1 MKVLDLFS
9 GIGGFSLGLE
19 WAGMS
24 TVAMCEKDPYCRK
37 ILAKHW
43 PDLTIHEDI
52 RNLDGKEYR
61 NSIDLVAGGFPCQ
74 PFSVAGKRKG
84 TDDDRHLWPEM
95 LRVIKEAKPRWV
107 IGENVFGFINMAL
120 DDVQADLEREHYEVR
135 KFVLPAVAVDAKHR
149 RDRIFLVAYS
159 NSPAVWNLPE
169 RQAQGRDN
177 LQAGRQAITPHD
189 GPSQSMANANEHE
202 RWRESSTES
211 QGRESRMEHGSR
223 SSGLTERQ
231 PNKTL
236 ADTNSS
242 WELQQEG
249 DQQEIGGWS
258 GNSSQQDVANSY
270 GKGLEIGQD
279 LRENHEQELSPSERS
294 GSERREDVA
303 NSHGTRGE
311 AGLSGQEPW
320 QEGNSGELDH
330 QGHQQSWR
338 EEVREWPAEPCVGRV
353 ADGVPNR
360 VDRIKGLGNAVVPQL
375 IQAIGELVIEADKEM
390 RSGR

>member
-52 RNLDGKEYR
+52 RNLDGKKYR

-84 TDDDRHLWPEM
+84 SDDDRHLWPEM
-95 LRVIKEAKPRWV
+95 RRVIQEAKPRWV

-135 KFVLPAVAVDAKHR
+135 KFVLPAVAVDARHR
-149 RDRIFLVAYS
+149 RDRIILIAYS

-169 RQAQGRDN
+169 RQEIGRN
-177 LQAGRQAITPHD
+177 NIQASRQAITSHH
-189 GPSQSMANANEHE
+189 GYAQSMANANEHE

-223 SSGLTERQ
+223 SSRLTERQ
-231 PNKTL
+231 PNQTL
-236 ADTNSS
+236 ANPNSS

-258 GNSSQQDVANSY
+258 SNSSQQNVANSY
-270 GKGLEIGQD
+270 GEGLEIGQD

-303 NSHGTRGE
+303 NSHGTRSE
-311 AGLSGQEPW
+311 AGLSGQESW
-320 QEGNSGELDH
+320 EEGNSGELDH

-338 EEVREWPAEPCVGRV
+338 KGSREWPAEPCVGRV

-375 IQAIGELVIEADKEM
+375 IQAIGELVIEADREM

>member
-52 RNLDGKEYR
+52 RNLDGRQYT
-61 NSIDLVAGGFPCQ
+61 NSIDLVCGGFPCQ
-74 PFSVAGKRKG
+74 PFSVAGKQRGKL
-84 TDDDRHLWPEM
+84 DDRHLWPEM
-95 LRVIKEAKPRWV
+95 LRVIKESKPRWV

-149 RDRIFLVAYS
+149 RDRVIVVGYAKHDGLFTSSLTGSHDETPGPSQAKRAEEAGESEGTGRRKDDGIISDS
-159 NSPAVWNLPE
+159 NSPAIWDIPE
-169 RQAQGRDN
+169 RQAQGRNN
-177 LQAGRQAITPHD
+177 LQAGRQAITTHD
-189 GPSQSMANANEHE
+189 GSPQSMANTQYDGFSSGSE
-202 RWRESSTES
+202 RGSTEETVR
-211 QGRESRMEHGSR
+211 QESKGSKHSLNTEGTGSLSSSR
-223 SSGLTERQ
+223 S
-231 PNKTL
+231 
-236 ADTNSS
+236 
-242 WELQQEG
+242 
-249 DQQEIGGWS
+249 
-258 GNSSQQDVANSY
+258 DVANSY
-270 GKGLEIGQD
+270 CEGLEIGQGFG
-279 LRENHEQELSPSERS
+279 EHTQSELSTIERS
-294 GSERREDVA
+294 GCE
-303 NSHGTRGE
+303 
-311 AGLSGQEPW
+311 EPAVW
-320 QEGNSGELDH
+320 S
-330 QGHQQSWR
+330 
-338 EEVREWPAEPCVGRV
+338 PEPRVGRV

-375 IQAIGELVIEADKEM
+375 IQAIGNLVMQADKEM

>member
-52 RNLDGKEYR
+52 RNLDGKKYT
-61 NSIDLVAGGFPCQ
+61 NAIALVAGGFPCQ

-84 TDDDRHLWPEM
+84 ADDDRHLWPEM

-135 KFVLPAVAVDAKHR
+135 KFVLPAVAVDAHHR
-149 RDRIFLVAYS
+149 RDRIILIAYS

-169 RQAQGRDN
+169 RQEIGRN
-177 LQAGRQAITPHD
+177 NVQAGRQAITPHD
-189 GPSQSMANANEHE
+189 GPSQSMAN
-202 RWRESSTES
+202 
-211 QGRESRMEHGSR
+211 
-223 SSGLTERQ
+223 
-231 PNKTL
+231 
-236 ADTNSS
+236 TNSP
-242 WELQQEG
+242 WELQQKG
-249 DQQEIGGWS
+249 DQQESWRWS
-258 GNSSQQDVANSY
+258 GNSSQDVANSY
-270 GKGLEIGQD
+270 GEGLEIGQD

-303 NSHGTRGE
+303 NSHGARSKV
-311 AGLSGQEPW
+311 GLSGQEPW

>member
-95 LRVIKEAKPRWV
+95 LRVIKEAKPKWV

-177 LQAGRQAITPHD
+177 LQAGRQAITPD
-189 GPSQSMANANEHE
+189 NGPSQSM
-202 RWRESSTES
+202 
-211 QGRESRMEHGSR
+211 
-223 SSGLTERQ
+223 
-231 PNKTL
+231 
-236 ADTNSS
+236 
-242 WELQQEG
+242 
-249 DQQEIGGWS
+249 
-258 GNSSQQDVANSY
+258 ANSY

-375 IQAIGELVIEADKEM
+375 IQAIGELIIEADREM

>member
-52 RNLDGKEYR
+52 RNLDGKKYT
-61 NSIDLVAGGFPCQ
+61 NAIDLVAGGFPCQ

-84 TDDDRHLWPEM
+84 ADDDRHLWPEM
-95 LRVIKEAKPRWV
+95 LRVIKESKPRWV

-135 KFVLPAVAVDAKHR
+135 KFVLPAVAVDARHR

-169 RQAQGRDN
+169 RQEIGRN
-177 LQAGRQAITPHD
+177 NVQAGRQAITPHD
-189 GPSQSMANANEHE
+189 GPSQSMAN
-202 RWRESSTES
+202 
-211 QGRESRMEHGSR
+211 
-223 SSGLTERQ
+223 
-231 PNKTL
+231 
-236 ADTNSS
+236 TNSP
-242 WELQQEG
+242 WELQQKG
-249 DQQEIGGWS
+249 DQQESWGWS
-258 GNSSQQDVANSY
+258 GNSS
-270 GKGLEIGQD
+270 
-279 LRENHEQELSPSERS
+279 EQ
-294 GSERREDVA
+294 DVA

-311 AGLSGQEPW
+311 AGLSGQESW

-338 EEVREWPAEPCVGRV
+338 KASREWPAEPCVGRV

-375 IQAIGELVIEADKEM
+375 IQAIGELVIKADREM